1 MFLYLITL
9 ALLVNY
15 IINEQSLAL
24 ISLTII
30 AGLVYVISKS
40 VVIALF
46 VSIIITN
53 LLLAMNLL
61 LDLKNVLVANI
72 FFMETKPNIL
82 FDGIFTKINYCDEF
96 FTMYGVYVSV
106 PIELVPYA
114 KTKID
119 ISTINALVKL
129 ESDIL
134 QLYATGYCRSEELLF
149 RIKTNEYA
157 IMFEKDNIRFWT
169 HIRNNE
175 FDEIFVRSELCL

>member
-1 MFLYLITL
+1 MNFKLPKNIISNNVVKMFLYLITL

-61 LDLKNVLVANI
+61 KKSNV
-72 FFMETKPNIL
+72 
-82 FDGIFTKINYCDEF
+82 
-96 FTMYGVYVSV
+96 
-106 PIELVPYA
+106 IEGNRNSRA
-114 KTKID
+114 R
-119 ISTINALVKL
+119 A
-129 ESDIL
+129 
-134 QLYATGYCRSEELLF
+134 R
-149 RIKTNEYA
+149 
-157 IMFEKDNIRFWT
+157 
-169 HIRNNE
+169 RNN
-175 FDEIFVRSELCL
+175 R

>member
-1 MFLYLITL
+1 
-9 ALLVNY
+9 
-15 IINEQSLAL
+15 
-24 ISLTII
+24 
-30 AGLVYVISKS
+30 
-40 VVIALF
+40 
-46 VSIIITN
+46 
-53 LLLAMNLL
+53 MNLL

-119 ISTINALVKL
+119 IGTINALVKL

-134 QLYATGYCRSEELLF
+134 QLYAKTKPAGSKIAYKLAEFLQTKMAVSPVGKE
-149 RIKTNEYA
+149 KTNCLKISGVWE
-157 IMFEKDNIRFWT
+157 N
-169 HIRNNE
+169 RNNE
-175 FDEIFVRSELCL
+175 IGLSFKF